1 MQNTLKQQFDFIF
14 EDTLLLEI
22 ETVGSLQNIQQGN
35 ILIDIGQPIT
45 HMPLLLNGA
54 VKILREDKQ
63 GNELLLYFI
72 ERGDTCAMTLSCC
85 FGKSKSKIRA
95 VAETNVQL
103 LMIPIEKMELWMEN
117 YQSWRKFI
125 LESYH
130 NRMMELIDAVDT
142 IAFLKMDD
150 RILKHL
156 QDKAKVLKNNV
167 LEVTHQKIAEDMHT
181 SRVVVSRILK
191 KLEKEGK
198 IQMYRNAVKVV
209 QF

>member
-1 MQNTLKQQFDFIF
+1 MQNILKQHYDFIF
-14 EDTLLLEI
+14 EDKLLQEI
-22 ETVGSLQNIQQGN
+22 ETVGSLKNIPQGD

-45 HMPLLLNGA
+45 HIPLLLSGA
-54 VKILREDKQ
+54 IKILREDQQ

-117 YQSWRKFI
+117 YQSWRNFI

-130 NRMMELIDAVDT
+130 VRMMELIDAVDT
-142 IAFLKMDD
+142 IAFLRMDD
-150 RILKHL
+150 RILKYL
-156 QDKAKVLKNNV
+156 QDKAKVIGNDE
-167 LEVTHQKIAEDMHT
+167 LEVTHQKISEDMHT

-198 IQMYRNAVKVV
+198 IQMHRNNIKVIKL
-209 QF
+209 